1 MGTDDEDKVFRD
13 LITDDVQEGDFESRK
28 IQKIG
33 RIDVPDEFWEFI
45 GLDIGDEVIV
55 IAKGDRLVIAEKDLN
70 KMEELV

>member
-1 MGTDDEDKVFRD
+1 MGTDDDDKVFRD

-33 RIDVPDEFWEFI
+33 RIDAPNEFWDFI
-45 GLDIGDEVIV
+45 GLDIGDEIIV
-55 IAKGDRLVIAEKDLN
+55 IAKDDRLVIAEKDLN